1 MRYYETLYIVNPN
14 YELERLD
21 AVIKTVGSVL
31 DKTAGVT
38 VINHRIWGKK
48 RLAYPI
54 EKHKYG
60 TYILLQFE
68 LEAPEFVAELDQFLK
83 LEKAVIRHQTIRLET
98 RPAVYVEPTDEPV
111 AETKPAESSAED
123 TPHAEEPKNEETES
137 KEPVAEETNDESGTE
152 PSAAVEDQ
160 E

>member
-14 YELERLD
+14 YELERLE
-21 AVIKTVGSVL
+21 AVMNTVGSVL
-31 DKTAGVT
+31 EKADKVT
-38 VINHRIWGKK
+38 VINHRTWGKK

-68 LEAPEFVAELDQFLK
+68 LDAPEFLAELDQFLK
-83 LEKAVIRHQTIRLET
+83 LEKAIIRHQTIRLET
-98 RPAVYVEPTDEPV
+98 RPEVYVEPTDEPV
-111 AETKPAESSAED
+111 AEKKPEETSEKDTSPAE
-123 TPHAEEPKNEETES
+123 ETKSE
-137 KEPVAEETNDESGTE
+137 EPVAEETNDESEAE
-152 PSAAVEDQ
+152 PSTSDEEQ